1 MSNEY
6 KDWKRD
12 QDEEFYSCAAAFARH
27 ISKFHPELVSWFV
40 KNFPTVWEEHNEDT
54 TTD

>member
-12 QDEEFYSCAAAFARH
+12 MDIEYYACARAFARH
-27 ISKFHPELVSWFV
+27 VRSHAPDYEEWFK
-40 KNFPTVWEEHNEDT
+40 KNFPTVWEEVYEDNV
-54 TTD
+54 

>member
-12 QDEEFYSCAAAFARH
+12 MDEEYYSCARAFARH
-27 ISKFHPELVSWFV
+27 IHDRSPDYKDWFV
-40 KNFPTVWEEHNEDT
+40 KNFPTVWEEVYEDNV
-54 TTD
+54 